1 MAGKNQ
7 KILIVDDDMDLIR
20 AVSAILTK
28 NDYAV
33 ISAPNSVSGFELAK
47 TESPDLII
55 IDIIMDTFSEGFN
68 FINQLIKEPD
78 TKNIPRVILSTLG
91 IQQQLDMVYAEELG
105 ALEVLKKPVSADILV
120 NTVKSAIRSR

>member
-1 MAGKNQ
+1 MANKNK
-7 KILIVDDDMDLIR
+7 KILIVDDDMDLVR
-20 AVSAILTK
+20 AVTAILTK
-28 NDYAV
+28 NDYEV

-47 TESPDLII
+47 KEAPDLII

-91 IQQQLDMVYAEELG
+91 IQQQMDMVYPEELG
-105 ALEVLKKPVSADILV
+105 TLEIMKKPVSADTLV
-120 NTVKSAIRSR
+120 DVVKSAIRSH